1 MKRLIIM
8 KRFVMAG
15 GILAL
20 STGMALAASDT
31 GTVAQIDAKN
41 DAITLNDGKTFAFA
55 EGVEADTLKVGQT
68 VEVTYDIKGGKMV
81 ATKIVA
87 K

>member
-1 MKRLIIM
+1 MKRLII
-8 KRFVMAG
+8 AA

-20 STGMALAASDT
+20 STGMAFAASDT
-31 GTVAQIDAKN
+31 GTIAQIDAKN

-55 EGVEADTLKVGQT
+55 EGVEADALKVGQT
-68 VEVTYDIKGGKMV
+68 VEVTYDIKEGKMV

>member
-8 KRFVMAG
+8 KRFIIAG
-15 GILAL
+15 GILAF
-20 STGMALAASDT
+20 STGMAFAASDT

-55 EGVEADTLKVGQT
+55 EGVEADTLKVGQI
-68 VEVTYDIKGGKMV
+68 VEVTYDVKDGKMV
-81 ATKIVA
+81 ASKIVA